1 MNQLYNMLYWE
12 VCKVSFSEQLKKI
25 RKEQKI
31 SQIELANKL
40 RVTQQTV
47 SQYEKEI
54 IVPKVDVIIK
64 LAQIFNVPTTYFIN
78 DSTDQG
84 ISALPKDAQKLL
96 EIFDSLPA
104 DKKNMSI
111 ELLKVLKGTS
121 EKEG

>member
-1 MNQLYNMLYWE
+1 MNF
-12 VCKVSFSEQLKKI
+12 CEQLKKI

-31 SQIELANKL
+31 SQIELAKKL
-40 RVTQQTV
+40 GVTQQTV

-78 DSTDQG
+78 NSTDQG
-84 ISALPKDAQKLL
+84 TTALPKDAQKLL

-111 ELLKVLKGTS
+111 DLLRVLKGTS
-121 EKEG
+121 EKEV